1 MLRFVLMG
9 PPGVGKG
16 TQAVHL
22 KEHAGVAHVSTG
34 DLLRAAMQDGTELG
48 RKAKGFVESGGLV
61 PDSLMGELLARRLSE
76 PDSAR
81 GFILDGFPRT
91 AAQVEILDGILNR
104 LGVAL
109 DRVFILTAPE
119 GEIVRRLSG
128 RRMCSSCGALYHVE
142 SKPPRSAGACDACG
156 APVIQRAD
164 DNEEVIRKRLR
175 VYLEQTLPVADAYRK
190 RGLLM
195 EVDGTGGPGDVW
207 RRLEAVI
214 PRS

>member
-1 MLRFVLMG
+1 MLRLVLMG

-34 DLLRAAMQDGTELG
+34 DLLRAAVQDGTELG
-48 RKAKGFVESGGLV
+48 RQAKSFVESGGLV
-61 PDSLMGELLARRLSE
+61 PDALMGELLARRLSAA
-76 PDSAR
+76 DAAR

-91 AAQVEILDGILNR
+91 TAQVDLLDGILAR

-128 RRMCSSCGALYHVE
+128 RRTCSSCGALYHVE
-142 SKPPRSAGACDACG
+142 SKPPRTQGVCDACG
-156 APVIQRAD
+156 ARLAQRAD

-175 VYLEQTLPVADAYRK
+175 VYLEQTLPVAEAYRK
-190 RGLLM
+190 RGILA
-195 EVDGTGGPGDVW
+195 EVDGTGSPGDVW
-207 RRLEAVI
+207 KRIEAGVPRR
-214 PRS
+214 